1 MVVIMGAEANASL
14 KLEEVCLLEAQVKR
28 PRWSRL
34 HEARLIED
42 EVDDVRL
49 IEDEVDEARLIKGG
63 EGWRDH
69 PVSEYFTAW
78 RRQPA

>member
-1 MVVIMGAEANASL
+1 MVVIMGAEAKASL

-42 EVDDVRL
+42 EVD
-49 IEDEVDEARLIKGG
+49 EARLIEGG
-63 EGWRDH
+63 EGRRDH

>member
-42 EVDDVRL
+42 EVRL
-49 IEDEVDEARLIKGG
+49 IEGG